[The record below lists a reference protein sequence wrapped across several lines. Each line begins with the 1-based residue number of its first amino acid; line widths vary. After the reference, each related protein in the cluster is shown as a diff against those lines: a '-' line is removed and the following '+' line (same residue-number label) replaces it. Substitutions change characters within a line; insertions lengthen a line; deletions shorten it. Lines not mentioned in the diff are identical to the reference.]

1 MRRKNSLVWFVCLSS
16 VSLLCLSSCNPV
28 EKKKNPPVIQSW
40 RPQGT
45 VIANVDDLSITAE
58 QLEQEIL
65 SYNETSDNSAA
76 KIKTREQKISFLNE
90 ELVRRYLLY
99 LEAKSR
105 GLDKQPK
112 IQELLKN
119 LEINIL
125 SSQIF
130 RDEIGNISVS
140 SAEIEEFY
148 NTYKEQYRQEEE
160 RKIKEIV
167 LDNEVEAK
175 DVLIELLKGVDF
187 ATLAMQRSKA
197 QSASNG
203 GDLGY
208 ITRGKRGADYSR
220 FDEIAFSRL
229 LEVGKVSTVFKEK
242 NGYYIIKVEGVKG
255 GQLRGLSEV
264 EKEIKESILFF
275 KQQEKLKEI
284 TNGLLKKTKV
294 VVYQDLIK

>member
-1 MRRKNSLVWFVCLSS
+1 MRRKSYLVWSVCLSS
-16 VSLLCLSSCNPV
+16 ILCLSGCKPV
-28 EKKKNPPVIQSW
+28 EKKKNPPEIKSW
-40 RPQGT
+40 QPQGT
-45 VIANVDDLSITAE
+45 VVANVNDLSITAE

-65 SYNETSDNSAA
+65 SYNESSDNSAP
-76 KIKTREQKISFLNE
+76 KIKTRGQKISFLNE

-112 IQELLKN
+112 IQELLMN

-130 RDEIGNISVS
+130 RDEIGSISVTP
-140 SAEIEEFY
+140 AEIEEFY

-160 RKIKEIV
+160 RKIREIV
-167 LDNEVEAK
+167 LGTEAEAK

-208 ITRGKRGADYSR
+208 ITKGKRGADYSH

-229 LEVGKVSTVFKEK
+229 LEIGKISTIFKEK
-242 NGYYIIKVEGVKG
+242 NGYYVVKVEGIKG
-255 GQLRGLSEV
+255 GQIRSLFEV
-264 EKEIKESILFF
+264 ENEIKESILFF
-275 KQQEKLKEI
+275 KQQERLKEI

-294 VVYQDLIK
+294 VVYEDLIK